1 MPELDKLIQDATA
14 GDPISGLKWTHKSL
28 RKIADALER
37 KGYSLSLPT
46 VSRLLYLRSYSLK
59 VNHKRVA
66 GKQSPGRDEQFH
78 YIEQR
83 RKWFLHRKWPVISVD
98 TKKNELIGN
107 FKNAGQEWR
116 RQARPVNMYDFP
128 SQASGKAIPYGI
140 YDLGRN
146 EGYVVVGISHDTP
159 TFAVTSIRS
168 WWITIGKKAYPQCS
182 HLLIEADCGG
192 SNGNRSQMWKVCLQH
207 FANEFGLKITVTHF
221 PTGASKWNP
230 IEHRMFNLIS
240 KNWEGQPLVSYETV
254 LKHIRTTTSTT
265 GFCCKARLDK
275 KNYVTGIKVPPEEE
289 KRMRI
294 KPHKVFPDWNYTIHP
309 QTTKW

>member
-1 MPELDKLIQDATA
+1 LLELDQLIQDATA

-83 RKWFLHRKWPVISVD
+83 RKWFLQRKWPVISVD

-107 FKNAGQEWR
+107 FKNAGPEWR

-146 EGYVVVGISHDTP
+146 EGYVVVGLSHDTP

-168 WWITIGKKAYPQCS
+168 WWIAIGKKAYPECT

-192 SNGNRSQMWKVCLQH
+192 SNGNRCRMWKVCLQH

-240 KNWEGQPLVSYETV
+240 KNWEGQPLESYETV

-265 GFCCKARLDK
+265 GFRCKAQLDK
-275 KNYVTGIKVPPEEE
+275 KTYVTGIKVPPEEE
-289 KRMRI
+289 KRIRI

-309 QTTKW
+309 QTIKW